1 MSQSQNHNV
10 IESVIETDVTPLVE
24 NVTQGV
30 TQRNLEAEVHQ
41 KTEKLINSIKV
52 RLTQSD
58 LDEEIQKELAELLN
72 LLPQLRG
79 IDNPYLIDLA
89 DVAISNLLAEKDD
102 ATIQHKK
109 TPGDVSTG
117 LWKRISSLSKPK
129 SNHHNLQ
136 LVRKIHRELE
146 GEVTC
151 YRSPFFAIFKVS
163 GTQYT
168 KLISGLI
175 WFVIAFVLFPY
186 YSISLIVAV
195 QSGIESYSERT
206 ELQEKI
212 SQLEDE
218 QIKLKTENQR
228 LKQEMQGME
237 SKIAASETP
246 SASALVIPSSL
257 GNRLETSGEIAAN
270 PSPSVSTP
278 NNSSQE
284 TENTDNLTASE
295 QAEEEP
301 ELIILV
307 LLVTVAGA
315 LGSAISVIVRYEDLI
330 ARKRIEPL
338 SLFFTGFFKPVVGM
352 SFAIFLVAT
361 LESGIISIGVVEET
375 KKVYLYVALAFVA
388 GFSER
393 LVQDILIKTEQRITG
408 SWGEDLVE
416 AEQQAREK

>member
-1 MSQSQNHNV
+1 MSRSQNHDV
-10 IESVIETDVTPLVE
+10 VESVIETDVTPLLE
-24 NVTQGV
+24 NVTQGA
-30 TQRNLEAEVHQ
+30 TQHNLETEVHK
-41 KTEKLINSIKV
+41 KTEKLINFIKV

-58 LDEEIQKELAELLN
+58 LDEEIQQELAELLN

-89 DVAISNLLAEKDD
+89 DVAISNLLAEKDNP
-102 ATIQHKK
+102 TIQPEK
-109 TPGDVSTG
+109 TPSDVATG
-117 LWKRISSLSKPK
+117 LWERVSSLFKPK
-129 SNHHNLQ
+129 SNHHNLK

-146 GEVTC
+146 GEVNC

-175 WFVIAFVLFPY
+175 WFVIAFVLLPY
-186 YSISLIVAV
+186 YSISLNVAV
-195 QSGIESYSERT
+195 QGGIESLSERDK
-206 ELQEKI
+206 LQKEI
-212 SQLEDE
+212 SQLKDE
-218 QIKLKTENQR
+218 KIKLKKENEQ

-237 SKIAASETP
+237 SDIAANEP
-246 SASALVIPSSL
+246 ISADAFILPSSL
-257 GNRLETSGEIAAN
+257 GSGLRTSGEVAAN
-270 PSPSVSTP
+270 PSPSESKP

-284 TENTDNLTASE
+284 TENTENSTVNE

-301 ELIILV
+301 RLIILV

-361 LESGIISIGVVEET
+361 LESGIISIGVVEKT

-416 AEQQAREK
+416 AEQQPREK